1 MQIVTYFQL
10 NEKFILAG
18 EGKGYCYMS
27 INCQGRHVEGT
38 ASLLKSECCDGMN
51 GVAWGKAGEDKCF
64 PCETSNPIL
73 RGVVSKW
80 IFYDIEEHL
89 QLLRNYDFFYH
100 FSFIN

>member
-27 INCQGRHVEGT
+27 INCQGRHIEGT

-51 GVAWGKAGEDKCF
+51 GDAWGKAGEDKCF
-64 PCETSNPIL
+64 PCETSNQFSQELSVSGFYMIL
-73 RGVVSKW
+73 KNIYNSSEIITFFI
-80 IFYDIEEHL
+80 IFH
-89 QLLRNYDFFYH
+89 
-100 FSFIN
+100 S